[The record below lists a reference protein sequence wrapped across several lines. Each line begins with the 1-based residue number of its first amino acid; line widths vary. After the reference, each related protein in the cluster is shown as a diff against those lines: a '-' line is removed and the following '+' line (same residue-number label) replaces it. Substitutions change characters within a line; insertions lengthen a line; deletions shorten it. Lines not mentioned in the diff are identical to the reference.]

1 MLSFLQLVGV
11 FSVVFGVTVAISYG
25 IHVVKRPRINK
36 VDLPE
41 NATVRMVGAGG
52 VYRCH
57 YLRAERRG
65 LVFSSPIQ
73 RDHYVP
79 LRAGESLM
87 IQVPMPESLLTFRTT
102 ILERDADQHEFLLA
116 HPEGIKRIDRRSEVR
131 DTTIDGQEAILNG
144 DSATMV
150 DLSAG
155 GAKVITSQVVDPG
168 DQVRLELPANL
179 GSAYGWALESTAT
192 HRGRQSARAV
202 RIKFQVPLSGLRSQ
216 RTKRFDLR

>member
-11 FSVVFGVTVAISYG
+11 FSVIFGVSLAVAYG
-25 IHVVKRPRINK
+25 IHAVRRPRLSQ
-36 VDLPE
+36 VTLSE

-57 YLRAERRG
+57 YLRSDKRG
-65 LVFSSPIQ
+65 LTFSSPLQ

-79 LRAGESLM
+79 LRVGEQLM
-87 IQVPMPESLLTFRTT
+87 VQVPMPESLLTFRTS
-102 ILERDADQHEFLLA
+102 ILERDAERHEFLLA
-116 HPEGIKRIDRRSEVR
+116 HPEGVRNIDRRSEVR
-131 DTTIDGQEAILNG
+131 DVSVEGQRAVLNG
-144 DSATMV
+144 DPATMM

-155 GAKVITSQVVDPG
+155 GAKVLVDQDVDPG
-168 DQVRLELPANL
+168 DQVRLELPMNL
-179 GSAYGWALESTAT
+179 GSAYGWALESTAS

-202 RIKFQVPLSGLRSQ
+202 RIKFQVPLSGLRAQ